1 MGVKIYNEAD
11 LEVLAKLKAA
21 ANADVKETIKSLGE
35 IQSDN
40 DALAEAVA
48 TMYEDSIAN
57 KEKNDEVLATIYET
71 ILGGQAWLI
80 YMLD

>member
-11 LEVLAKLKAA
+11 LEVLSKLKAA

-40 DALAEAVA
+40 DALAEAIA

-71 ILGGQAWLI
+71 ILGGQA
-80 YMLD
+80 

>member
-21 ANADVKETIKSLGE
+21 ANVDVKKTIKSLGE

-40 DALAEAVA
+40 DALAEAIA

-57 KEKNDEVLATIYET
+57 REKTDEVLATIYET
-71 ILGGQAWLI
+71 ILGGRT
-80 YMLD
+80 

>member
-21 ANADVKETIKSLGE
+21 ANADVKKTIKSLGE

-40 DALAEAVA
+40 DALAEAIA

-57 KEKNDEVLATIYET
+57 REKTDEVLATIYET
-71 ILGGQAWLI
+71 ILGDRA
-80 YMLD
+80 

>member
-21 ANADVKETIKSLGE
+21 ANADVKKTIKSLGE

-40 DALAEAVA
+40 DALAEAIA

-57 KEKNDEVLATIYET
+57 REKL
-71 ILGGQAWLI
+71 
-80 YMLD
+80 MKF

>member
-11 LEVLAKLKAA
+11 LEVLAKLKVT
-21 ANADVKETIKSLGE
+21 ANADVKKTIKSLGE

-40 DALAEAVA
+40 DALAEAIA

-57 KEKNDEVLATIYET
+57 RKKTDEVLATIYET
-71 ILGGQAWLI
+71 ILGGRA
-80 YMLD
+80 

>member
-40 DALAEAVA
+40 DALAEAIA

-57 KEKNDEVLATIYET
+57 KEKTDEVLATIYET
-71 ILGGQAWLI
+71 ILGGQA
-80 YMLD
+80 